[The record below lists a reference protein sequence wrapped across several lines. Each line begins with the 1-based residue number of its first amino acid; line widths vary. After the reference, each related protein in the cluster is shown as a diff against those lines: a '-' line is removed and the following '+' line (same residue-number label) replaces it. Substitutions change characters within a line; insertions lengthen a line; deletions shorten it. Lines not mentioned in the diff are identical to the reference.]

1 MQALAC
7 STQQCRCQLPPVEA
21 APSSPLP
28 CIICEVDKILPFH
41 SFLQMQHIIRNMDA
55 VRPLQLISAP
65 RERRAGTG
73 SGAAARCRRYDT
85 RGRRMR
91 SGGLTACS
99 QSPSE
104 HAVTFETT
112 QRAGYLP
119 KLNK

>member
-41 SFLQMQHIIRNMDA
+41 RFLQMQHIIRNMDA

-65 RERRAGTG
+65 RATQGWHGIRRRGEVQAIRHTG
-73 SGAAARCRRYDT
+73 KEDAIRR
-85 RGRRMR
+85 
-91 SGGLTACS
+91 
-99 QSPSE
+99 SE
-104 HAVTFETT
+104 CL
-112 QRAGYLP
+112 LP
-119 KLNK
+119 KPQ